1 MTKKTIVNSILIMLI
16 AALICACATTQP
28 PKPVNTDWAGEYTGT
43 IPAADCPGIDVILT
57 VNADFTYELF
67 YNYIDREH
75 FVRYTGT
82 FRLNETGDT
91 IIIAKADQFYRI
103 GENYLR
109 QLDTDGNEITSEFAD
124 MYILRR
130 KTNNE

>member
-1 MTKKTIVNSILIMLI
+1 MTKKTIINIISITLL
-16 AALICACATTQP
+16 AALICACATT
-28 PKPVNTDWAGEYTGT
+28 KPVNTDWAGEYTGT
-43 IPAADCPGIDVILT
+43 IPAADCPGINVKLT

-67 YNYIDREH
+67 YSYIDREH
-75 FVRYTGT
+75 YLKYTGT
-82 FRLNETGDT
+82 FRLNEAGDT

-103 GENYLR
+103 GENYLQ
-109 QLDTDGNEITSEFAD
+109 QLDTDGKEIKSEFAD